1 MNEPRIV
8 IVAAI
13 AENNV
18 IGHLGRMPWR
28 LKGDL
33 RNFRHITM
41 GKPVIMGRKTFESI
55 GKPLDGRM
63 NIVVSRNLEL
73 EHDNVLVAYGLV
85 EATRLARIEAR
96 KSGAEEICVIGG
108 GEIYREML
116 PRASK
121 LCITHVHAQPAG
133 DTHFPEIAQDRW
145 QEVFREALPRQENDS
160 ADATFIIYEQKR

>member
-1 MNEPRIV
+1 MITL
-8 IVAAI
+8 IAAVAT
-13 AENNV
+13 NGV
-18 IGHLGRMPWR
+18 IGNAGRLPWSIPD
-28 LKGDL
+28 DL
-33 RNFRHITM
+33 RRFRSLTI
-41 GKPVIMGRKTFESI
+41 GKPVIMGRATFDSI
-55 GKPLDGRM
+55 GRPLPERT
-63 NIVVSRNLEL
+63 NIVLTRNSRFSVPGVHRATGAADAVAVAQNL
-73 EHDNVLVAYGLV
+73 HGV
-85 EATRLARIEAR
+85 E
-96 KSGAEEICVIGG
+96 SEICVIGG